1 MGEEF
6 TVTRGAQARAGRPFI
21 AFIMISLLVG
31 YLALQAAR
39 LAWRGSLELSGA
51 PTGQAT
57 VFVVDWLLLVGLLV
71 VLLRML
77 APFWQLLRA
86 SRSPDDVVLALD
98 AHGVHMR
105 DGGCAI
111 SAPWTSL
118 SAVQV
123 GRGDGH
129 DFRMRVVASGPVEVS
144 RDAIGRLMAR
154 RLRRQGVSLRFTD
167 GSPSRAELV
176 AAIARFS
183 GDQFAVA
190 VPAPRKP
197 ADSAARVA

>member
-118 SAVQV
+118 SAV
-123 GRGDGH
+123 
-129 DFRMRVVASGPVEVS
+129 EVS